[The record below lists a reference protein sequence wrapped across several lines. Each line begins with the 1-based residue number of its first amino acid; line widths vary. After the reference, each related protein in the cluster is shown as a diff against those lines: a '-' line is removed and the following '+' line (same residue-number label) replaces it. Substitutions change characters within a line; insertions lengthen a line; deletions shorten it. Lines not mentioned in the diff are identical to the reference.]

1 MPPRDYPAAAH
12 AVSIFP
18 VPGGLTYEYVTRKSG
33 PRERSMSA
41 PRQVMVALMCTALAQ
56 YPVAVNAATVK
67 RTLPEGTRVYL
78 ELNELVSGKR
88 GEAEVGE
95 KVQCSVWRD
104 VIHENVVFV
113 KAGTAA
119 LCKVETIRHANIA
132 GVKGK
137 MSVGALETTAVD
149 GQLVQ
154 LDGGYNKEGKS
165 RMALSI
171 SLGVV
176 LFLPLIFI
184 TGKAAELPDGTVF
197 DAFTGPSSSIAVE
210 VANPET
216 RVVNLSGLASGLT
229 VDIDYDHLAAQEKPK
244 VFRLNIATDGSL
256 PAAFAV
262 DAVNGKRIDSPLPIT
277 IVTSDD
283 KADGSTAVGE
293 IDIRTLSKHFQQGIN
308 RFEVAYQEGS
318 ERIATEVILNIQI

>member
-1 MPPRDYPAAAH
+1 MSTSRQSLVAILCAGLVYYPMVAH
-12 AVSIFP
+12 AAS
-18 VPGGLTYEYVTRKSG
+18 
-33 PRERSMSA
+33 
-41 PRQVMVALMCTALAQ
+41 
-56 YPVAVNAATVK
+56 VK

-88 GEAEVGE
+88 GDAEIGQ

-113 KAGTAA
+113 KAGTPA
-119 LCKVETIRHANIA
+119 LCKVESIRHANIA

-137 MSVGALETTAVD
+137 MSIGALETTAVD

-176 LFLPLIFI
+176 LFLPLLFI
-184 TGKAAELPDGTVF
+184 PGKAAELPDGTVF

-210 VANPET
+210 AASPES
-216 RVVNLSGLASGLT
+216 RVVNLVGLSSSFTAE
-229 VDIDYDHLAAQEKPK
+229 IDYDYLTSQEKPK
-244 VFRLNIATDGSL
+244 VFRLTLATDGPL
-256 PAAFAV
+256 PQAFSV
-262 DAVNGKRIDSPLPIT
+262 DTVNGTKIESPIPVT
-277 IVTSDD
+277 IVSSDS
-283 KADGSTAVGE
+283 KPDGSTAVAE
-293 IDIRTLSKHFQQGIN
+293 IDLKSLTKHFQQGIN
-308 RFEVAYQEGS
+308 RFHVAYQDNG
-318 ERIATEVILNIQI
+318 ERTATEVILNVQI